1 MYKLT
6 CLNCNTSF
14 SSKRPQTK
22 FCSGKCRVA
31 YSRKGPQDEIEK
43 AESVLEEKV
52 ESITGK
58 KMVRAIMDLIE
69 NRRKLLKGFEPYC
82 VFFLG
87 ETIVRIGLK
96 DVVVGNMKYKL
107 KAPKK

>member
-69 NRRKLLKGFEPYC
+69 NRL
-82 VFFLG
+82 
-87 ETIVRIGLK
+87 GLK